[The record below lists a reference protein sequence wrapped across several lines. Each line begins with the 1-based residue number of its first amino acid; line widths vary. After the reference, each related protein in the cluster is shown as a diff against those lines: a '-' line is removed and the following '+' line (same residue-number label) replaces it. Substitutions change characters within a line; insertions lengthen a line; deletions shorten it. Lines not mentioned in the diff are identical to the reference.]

1 MKLKPGV
8 WIAIAQ
14 LLTVINVGAVYF
26 AARESEPWHATLHA
40 TLAVGFTVWV
50 DWLRARARGA

>member
-14 LLTVINVGAVYF
+14 LLTVINVGAV
-26 AARESEPWHATLHA
+26 
-40 TLAVGFTVWV
+40 GFTVWS
-50 DWLRARARGA
+50 DWLRARVRGA